1 MNRSIA
7 NGKWQQFTGALAVR
21 WGALTGDRLRVI
33 HGRHRQMTGGLH
45 VAYGM
50 TQYALG
56 KEMDGIQRRSR
67 HAGPNR
73 PPPAKDLLQK
83 EVR

>member
-7 NGKWQQFTGALAVR
+7 NGKWQQITGALAVR

-33 HGRHRQMTGGLH
+33 NGRHRQLTGGLH

-50 TQYALG
+50 AQDALG
-56 KEMDGIQRRSR
+56 REMDGIERRSKTVR
-67 HAGPNR
+67 TGPLWFR
-73 PPPAKDLLQK
+73 
-83 EVR
+83 